1 MVGGKISGSAGSR
14 GIIARWS
21 AYSREPA
28 QKGAQMFLWQ
38 PSRCFITWLTD
49 QHDFTQSALLS
60 AGRVTQMLTSLALKY
75 NESLT
80 PSC

>member
-1 MVGGKISGSAGSR
+1 
-14 GIIARWS
+14 
-21 AYSREPA
+21 
-28 QKGAQMFLWQ
+28 
-38 PSRCFITWLTD
+38 
-49 QHDFTQSALLS
+49 HDFTQSALLS